1 MSNGYGRSTEG
12 FGISREQ
19 SVNLIVK
26 TALENG
32 VSDPRQVAYMLA
44 TAQHETRNFNAPEE
58 DFGRT
63 QARKLG
69 YRGGEEYFGRGY
81 VHLTHVENYQKFDKL
96 LGMNGE
102 LTRNP
107 GLAKDPEIAAKILV
121 VGMRDG
127 LFTGKKLDRY
137 IDEDSRDLYNARR
150 TVNGVTPKSPWS
162 LKAAKECERYAEAWE
177 KLVPGMIDNVK
188 KDGIDLHPEARTKA
202 HARAAP
208 TPRQSVLKLHAH
220 GPEVWG
226 LQTSLRGLGYTGT
239 DGQPLKVDSDF
250 GRHTDRAVRAFQ
262 KAHGL
267 EPVDGKVGRD
277 TWAALTHAAQHP
289 LVSEATHPNHKLY
302 AAIGAQLP
310 VGTEP
315 KAIANVTL
323 QALENGIIGPDRL
336 QRMAVVGANVYL
348 QGPVPGDRVKV
359 DLTAPTPDLQAMS
372 DHMVQQTAERTQE
385 DQRRQESHQPQ
396 FSM

>member
-32 VSDPRQVAYMLA
+32 VSDPKQIAYMLA

-58 DFGRT
+58 DFGRA

-81 VHLTHVENYQKFDKL
+81 VHLTHNDNYQKFDKL

-107 GLAKDPEIAAKILV
+107 DLAKDPEIAAKVLV

-137 IDEDSRDLYNARR
+137 IDEDSHDLYNARR

-177 KLVPGMIDNVK
+177 KLVPGLIENVK
-188 KDGIDLHPEARTKA
+188 KDGVDLQSETGTKA
-202 HARAAP
+202 HTPAAA
-208 TPRQSVLKLHAH
+208 TPVAPAVLKLHAQ
-220 GPEVWG
+220 GAEVWG
-226 LQTSLRGLGYTGT
+226 LQNTLHGLGYTGA
-239 DGQPLKVDSDF
+239 DGQPLKADRDF
-250 GRHTDRAVRAFQ
+250 GHNTDHAVRAFQ
-262 KAHGL
+262 RAHGL
-267 EPVDGKVGRD
+267 EPVDGKVGSD
-277 TWAALTHAAQHP
+277 TRTALAQAAQHP
-289 LVSEATHPNHKLY
+289 LVSETTHPNHGLY

-310 VGTEP
+310 AGTRPEV
-315 KAIANVTL
+315 IANVTL
-323 QALENGIIGPDRL
+323 QAMENGITSEQKL
-336 QRMAVVGANVYL
+336 TRMAVSGSDAYL
-348 QGPVPGDRVKV
+348 MGTIPGDRAKV
-359 DLTAPTPDLQAMS
+359 DLTAPMPDLQAIS
-372 DHMVQQTAERTQE
+372 DHMREQTQQQAQQ
-385 DQRRQESHQPQ
+385 QRNQSQAI
-396 FSM
+396 SI